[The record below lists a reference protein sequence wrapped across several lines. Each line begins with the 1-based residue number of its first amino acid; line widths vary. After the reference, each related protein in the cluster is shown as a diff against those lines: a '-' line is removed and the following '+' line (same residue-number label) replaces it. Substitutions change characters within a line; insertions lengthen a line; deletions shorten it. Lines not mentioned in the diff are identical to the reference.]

1 MNLEGDKRLNLQLRL
16 DFSSAP
22 TGEARQAG
30 REDIE
35 SPSAVSEPERPAN
48 TRRIMEDVCER
59 ANLKEALRQVRS
71 NKGSAGVDGMTVDQL
86 GDYLKQHWPAIR
98 EQLLNGTYEP
108 KPVRRVE
115 IPKPDGGGVRKLGIP
130 TVLDRFI
137 QQAVMQVLQRQWNPT
152 FSHHS
157 YGFRPRR
164 SAHQAVAQAQQYIAQ
179 GYGWVIDLDLEKFFD
194 RVNHDKL
201 MGQIAKRVED
211 KRLLKLI
218 RAFLNAGVMENGLVS
233 PSVEGTPQ
241 GGPLSPLLS
250 NLVLDELDQE
260 LERRGHRFVRYA
272 DDCNI
277 YVRSERAGQ
286 RVMESITR
294 FITQKLKLKV
304 NEAKSAVARPQE
316 RKFLGFSFTAGPDIK
331 RTIAPKSLERFK
343 QQNPGHHAQ
352 GQGRQHEDDNGRVG
366 SVYAGLARLFRL
378 LRNARGARRSHALGP
393 AAIAGRSVASV
404 ENTTSPSCGTDRTA
418 SLWAVVQYGRQ
429 RPWPMVHRPEQS
441 PLRRAFQCLLQIA
454 RSPLLDRSAL
464 AQPLEPPRYGPVCQ
478 VVWEGRSREA
488 PPYPDPWPCA
498 PRPIQDV
505 SYHGEYWGHSGLV
518 ANISPPTR
526 SARFGKSPVFGCR
539 IPAVVRI
546 MLRRLY

>member
-1 MNLEGDKRLNLQLRL
+1 MHLEDDKRLNLQLRL
-16 DFSSAP
+16 DFSSVP
-22 TGEARQAG
+22 TGEAWQAG

-35 SPSAVSEPERPAN
+35 SSSAVSEPERPAN

-86 GDYLKQHWPAIR
+86 GGYLKQHWPAIR

-130 TVLDRFI
+130 TVLDRFV
-137 QQAVMQVLQRQWNPT
+137 QHAVMQVLQRRWNPT

-164 SAHQAVAQAQQYIAQ
+164 SAHQAVAQAQQYITQ

-218 RAFLNAGVMENGLVS
+218 RAFLNAGAMENGLVS

-250 NLVLDELDQE
+250 NLVLDVLGRE
-260 LERRGHRFVRYA
+260 LERRGHRYVRYA

-286 RVMESITR
+286 RVMKSITR

-304 NEAKSAVARPQE
+304 NETKSAVARPQE
-316 RKFLGFSFTAGPDIK
+316 RKFLGFSFSAGPEVK
-331 RTIAPKSLERFK
+331 RVIAPKALDWLKQRIRETTRRAKGVSIETTIAELASYLRGWRNYFGFCETPYVLIQLTRWVRLRLRAAMWRQWKTPRRRRAALLELGVRP
-343 QQNPGHHAQ
+343 QLANNTA
-352 GQGRQHEDDNGRVG
+352 G
-366 SVYAGLARLFRL
+366 SGLGSWYLARAKALSVGL
-378 LRNARGARRSHALGP
+378 SNAHFTSLG
-393 AAIAGRSVASV
+393 
-404 ENTTSPSCGTDRTA
+404 
-418 SLWAVVQYGRQ
+418 L
-429 RPWPMVHRPEQS
+429 
-441 PLRRAFQCLLQIA
+441 
-454 RSPLLDRSAL
+454 
-464 AQPLEPPRYGPVCQ
+464 
-478 VVWEGRSREA
+478 
-488 PPYPDPWPCA
+488 
-498 PRPIQDV
+498 
-505 SYHGEYWGHSGLV
+505 
-518 ANISPPTR
+518 PTLID
-526 SARFGKSPVFGCR
+526 GC
-539 IPAVVRI
+539 
-546 MLRRLY
+546 

>member
-1 MNLEGDKRLNLQLRL
+1 MNLESDRRLNFQLRL

-22 TGEARQAG
+22 TGEARQAL

-35 SPSAVSEPERPAN
+35 SLSAVHEPERPAN
-48 TRRIMEDVCER
+48 TCCIMEEVCER
-59 ANLKEALRQVRS
+59 GNLKEALRQVRS
-71 NKGSAGVDGMTVDQL
+71 NKGSAGVDGVTVDHL
-86 GDYLKQHWPAIR
+86 GDYLRQHWPVIR

-115 IPKPDGGGVRKLGIP
+115 IQKPDGGGVRKIGIP
-130 TVLDRFI
+130 TVLDRFV
-137 QQAVMQVLQRQWNPT
+137 QQAVMQVLQRRWNPT
-152 FSHHS
+152 FSQYS

-164 SAHQAVAQAQQYIAQ
+164 SAHHAVAQAQQYIAQ
-179 GYGWVIDLDLEKFFD
+179 GFGWVIDLDLERFFD

-250 NLVLDELDQE
+250 NLVLDELDRE

-286 RVMESITR
+286 RVMESISR

-316 RKFLGFSFTAGPDIK
+316 RKFLGFSFTAGPEVK
-331 RTIAPKSLERFK
+331 RVIAPKALDRFK
-343 QQNPGHHAQ
+343 RRIGEITRRAKGVSIQKTIEELASYMRGWRSYFGFCETPEVLTRLTRWVRLRLRAALW
-352 GQGRQHEDDNGRVG
+352 RQWKTPRRRRTALIALGVSGE
-366 SVYAGLARLFRL
+366 
-378 LRNARGARRSHALGP
+378 LRNTAGSGRG
-393 AAIAGRSVASV
+393 
-404 ENTTSPSCGTDRTA
+404 
-418 SLWAVVQYGRQ
+418 
-429 RPWPMVHRPEQS
+429 PWH
-441 PLRRAFQCLLQIA
+441 IA
-454 RSPLLDRSAL
+454 RSKALSVGLSNAHFKSLGLLSL
-464 AQPLEPPRYGPVCQ
+464 V
-478 VVWEGRSREA
+478 EA
-488 PPYPDPWPCA
+488 
-498 PRPIQDV
+498 R
-505 SYHGEYWGHSGLV
+505 
-518 ANISPPTR
+518 
-526 SARFGKSPVFGCR
+526 
-539 IPAVVRI
+539 
-546 MLRRLY
+546 